1 MNYEKAV
8 KLDPEYDQAFY
19 NLAVTQFMQ
28 EEYTS
33 ATINIKEAL
42 RIDGQNENY
51 VELEREIVKR
61 KDNIAGII

>member
-33 ATINIKEAL
+33 AMINIKEAL